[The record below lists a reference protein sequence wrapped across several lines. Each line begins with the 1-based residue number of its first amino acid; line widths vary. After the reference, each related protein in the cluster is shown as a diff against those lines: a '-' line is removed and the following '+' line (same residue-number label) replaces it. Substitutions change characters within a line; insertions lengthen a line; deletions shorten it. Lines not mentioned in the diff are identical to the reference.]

1 MSGNHFFQKIDFGI
15 DMGFGIDLGTT
26 TSIVAVA
33 TKDCAEVF
41 QTDIGTNYV
50 QSVGG

>member
-1 MSGNHFFQKIDFGI
+1 MSGDEFNRNTFY
-15 DMGFGIDLGTT
+15 FGIDLGTNK
-26 TSIVAVA
+26 SFVAVA

-50 QSVGG
+50 PSVGG